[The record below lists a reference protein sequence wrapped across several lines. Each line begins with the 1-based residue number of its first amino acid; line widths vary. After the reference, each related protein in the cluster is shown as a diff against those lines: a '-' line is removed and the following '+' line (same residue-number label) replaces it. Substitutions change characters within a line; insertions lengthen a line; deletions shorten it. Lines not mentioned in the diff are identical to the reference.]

1 MMGHHGQ
8 ESQLQQLQAEID
20 TLNVSIANQRRLNDE
35 KDISIVY
42 STTGM
47 MVLVFSLIHGRLNRC
62 VMSHLHGRIMLTM
75 SIPGTLY

>member
-42 STTGM
+42 STTGIDGSSCS
-47 MVLVFSLIHGRLNRC
+47 V
-62 VMSHLHGRIMLTM
+62 
-75 SIPGTLY
+75 